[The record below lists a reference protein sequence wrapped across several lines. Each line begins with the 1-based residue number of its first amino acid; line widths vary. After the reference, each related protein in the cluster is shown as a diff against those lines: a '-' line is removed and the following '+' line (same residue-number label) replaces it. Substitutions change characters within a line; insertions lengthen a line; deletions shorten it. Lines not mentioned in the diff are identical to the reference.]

1 MYEPPKSR
9 QLPGNPYAGIAA
21 AHNDTTQAILALA
34 WEIRT
39 LIMLEHPHIEHEE
52 VAARLKENND

>member
-1 MYEPPKSR
+1 MNYSPH
-9 QLPGNPYAGIAA
+9 LPGNPYAIHGAQGGPEA
-21 AHNDTTQAILALA
+21 QATLALA

-52 VAARLKENND
+52 VTTRMKGQQ